1 MTTSNERW
9 RGPAIIATFFS
20 SLMLVSGPVNVA
32 LGVLFTP
39 WLREFHWSHAQVAQI
54 AAAMALT
61 TGMCSPLVGWLI
73 DRVGA
78 QWAVG
83 AGFATIGICLL
94 VASGL
99 RTHSAMVA
107 WFAVIGLGGA
117 LTGFLPI
124 MVVIVNWF
132 EGRGGFFG
140 GVVSFGFGLGMT
152 LTPPL
157 LTLAIAHLGWRLTLR
172 WMTLPAFFLILPL
185 VLSVVRTRPRRAT
198 GAARPARGADHL
210 SGLEPA
216 AALRSPAFWLIV
228 LTQFLGTLGFSAV
241 FVHTITYLI
250 GVGYTPQHAALI
262 FSSQTLVSCPG
273 VVIMGWLGD
282 RYRPQPVLAICA
294 LLMGSAML
302 ALLGA
307 ANPRLA
313 PLMIPLFALC
323 WGAGAGTNNTVL
335 TVLLAQAMGLRRLGT
350 MIGIKYFVAA
360 VAMSLG
366 PVLSG
371 RLYDLSGSYS
381 RPFELAALVMVGSAI
396 SVSLVRLPD
405 SAALSTQG
413 RAAAN

>member
-39 WLREFHWSHAQVAQI
+39 WLREFHWSHAQVAQV

-83 AGFATIGICLL
+83 TGFATIGICLL

-99 RTHSAMVA
+99 RTHPAMVA
-107 WFAVIGLGGA
+107 LFAVIGLGGA

-157 LTLAIAHLGWRLTLR
+157 LTAAIARLGWRLTLR

-198 GAARPARGADHL
+198 GATRPARGADHL

-216 AALRSPAFWLIV
+216 AALRSAAFWLIV

-294 LLMGSAML
+294 LLMGGAML

-335 TVLLAQAMGLRRLGT
+335 TVLLAQTMGLRRLGT

-360 VAMSLG
+360 VAMSFG
-366 PVLSG
+366 PLLSG
-371 RLYDLSGSYS
+371 RLYDLSGSYN
-381 RPFELAALVMVGSAI
+381 RPFELAALMMVGSAI
-396 SVSLVRLPD
+396 AVSLVRVPD
-405 SAALSTQG
+405 SLAAQA
-413 RAAAN
+413 RAVAS